1 VCGLTLDL
9 ADLSLKRFHIGVM
22 EETGLGAAVHQ
33 RTAARNHPATHSKSE
48 NAFPARFTT
57 LAKNSKQGKLRQGQM
72 DDPCYSLLKF
82 HAAFATYKVAS
93 RSKDRL
99 I

>member
-72 DDPCYSLLKF
+72 DDPCYSFSNFMRHLQL
-82 HAAFATYKVAS
+82 T
-93 RSKDRL
+93 R
-99 I
+99 